1 MTGAVLF
8 SVAEIFQT
16 GEINIQ
22 ENTIEEVKEIFGV
35 LGLEVDWSDSIN
47 EINENI
53 KLEIVFEM
61 IDNENEELI
70 DVYVNDTI
78 SEKNYDDTSGQI
90 TGESFGNNRQIII
103 YGSSRVPVVV
113 WGGVGG
119 VGGWCKVIIVSNPTS
134 VEVTLS

>member
-1 MTGAVLF
+1 MDNLSLDVL
-8 SVAEIFQT
+8 
-16 GEINIQ
+16 INFVLIKKK
-22 ENTIEEVKEIFGV
+22 ECIEEVKEIFGV

-70 DVYVNDTI
+70 DVYVNDNI

-113 WGGVGG
+113 WGGVG
-119 VGGWCKVIIVSNPTS
+119 WANCILIIHK
-134 VEVTLS
+134 

>member
-1 MTGAVLF
+1 MDNLSLDVL
-8 SVAEIFQT
+8 
-16 GEINIQ
+16 INFVLIKKK
-22 ENTIEEVKEIFGV
+22 ECIEEVKEIFGV

-70 DVYVNDTI
+70 DVYVNDNI

-119 VGGWCKVIIVSNPTS
+119 VGGWCKVIIVSNPTR
-134 VEVTLS
+134 LRLGFG

>member
-1 MTGAVLF
+1 MDNLSLDVL
-8 SVAEIFQT
+8 
-16 GEINIQ
+16 INFVLIKKK
-22 ENTIEEVKEIFGV
+22 ECIEEVKEIFGV

-119 VGGWCKVIIVSNPTS
+119 WCKVIIVSNPTR
-134 VEVTLS
+134 LRLGFG

>member
-1 MTGAVLF
+1 M
-8 SVAEIFQT
+8 
-16 GEINIQ
+16 
-22 ENTIEEVKEIFGV
+22 KEIFGV

-90 TGESFGNNRQIII
+90 TGESYCNKLQIVLM
-103 YGSSRVPVVV
+103 R
-113 WGGVGG
+113 
-119 VGGWCKVIIVSNPTS
+119 
-134 VEVTLS
+134 